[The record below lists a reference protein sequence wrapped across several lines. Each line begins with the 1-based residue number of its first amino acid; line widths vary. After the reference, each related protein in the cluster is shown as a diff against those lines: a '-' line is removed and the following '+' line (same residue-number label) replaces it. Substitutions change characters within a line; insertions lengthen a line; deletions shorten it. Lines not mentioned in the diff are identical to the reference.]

1 MIETDELYTGLP
13 FCRVTFFAHQGE
25 AFSSL
30 PGKKRKKLIKGQYP
44 NVPSSLPLVLEGLVR
59 ALNDG
64 KKSRGELILSIEEVA
79 AATTNNAIEFF
90 GFNRSSVYPNNLN
103 AKT

>member
-1 MIETDELYTGLP
+1 MIETDALYTGFSL
-13 FCRVTFFAHQGE
+13 CRVTFFAHQGE
-25 AFSSL
+25 AFSLL

-44 NVPSSLPLVLEGLVR
+44 HVPSYLPQILEGLVR

-64 KKSRGELILSIEEVA
+64 KKSRGDQILSVEEVA

-103 AKT
+103 ANV

>member
-25 AFSSL
+25 AFSLL

-64 KKSRGELILSIEEVA
+64 KKSRGDQILSI
-79 AATTNNAIEFF
+79 
-90 GFNRSSVYPNNLN
+90 
-103 AKT
+103 